1 VLPDRSIS
9 SATQDST
16 QPETPFSHTFD
27 LTKRLTLPSGAK
39 VNHIQLSRSGS
50 PFQSILDSLKSA
62 ISNSP
67 PSTVHRLVIPT
78 ILSPALYPPHSAQP
92 ANFIAFFHG
101 LRALLRQYPTR
112 LTAVTTLPLT
122 LHPRHSALTRWAET
136 LSDGVLELTPFP
148 HLMDANHPSHYA
160 TSTSAKEEQPQ
171 GMVKVHKLPL
181 VTERGEG
188 GAGAGNSIGEDLAF
202 TLSRRKF
209 LVAPFSLPPMEGDQ
223 DAQEAAGK
231 VTAKDVEF

>member
-1 VLPDRSIS
+1 M
-9 SATQDST
+9 
-16 QPETPFSHTFD
+16 
-27 LTKRLTLPSGAK
+27 
-39 VNHIQLSRSGS
+39 
-50 PFQSILDSLKSA
+50 
-62 ISNSP
+62 
-67 PSTVHRLVIPT
+67 
-78 ILSPALYPPHSAQP
+78 
-92 ANFIAFFHG
+92 
-101 LRALLRQYPTR
+101 
-112 LTAVTTLPLT
+112 TTLSLT
-122 LHPRHSALTRWAET
+122 LHPRESALTRWAET

-148 HLMDANHPSHYA
+148 HLMDASHPSHYA

>member
-1 VLPDRSIS
+1 VLPDRSNS
-9 SATQDST
+9 STSQDPTQT
-16 QPETPFSHTFD
+16 ETPFSHTFD
-27 LTKRLTLPSGAK
+27 LTKRLTLPPGAK

-50 PFQSILDSLKSA
+50 PFQPILESLKA
-62 ISNSP
+62 VISNSP

-78 ILSPALYPPHSAQP
+78 VLSPALYPPQSAQP
-92 ANFIAFFHG
+92 ASFIAFLHG
-101 LRALLRQYPTR
+101 LRALLRQHPTR
-112 LTAVTTLPLT
+112 LTAMTTLPLT
-122 LHPRHSALTRWAET
+122 LHPRNSALTRWAET

-148 HLMDANHPSHYA
+148 HLMDASHPSHYA